1 MKVENKVTPNEEQ
14 INGFLENPE
23 IGPISM
29 VNLLKYKD
37 KAIYKDGRD
46 TDLSGEEAYGLYAVE
61 VINLVKKYGGEFI
74 FAGKVNR
81 LMLGEVEEMWDS
93 IAIAKYPN
101 RKALSEMTMDP
112 TYQKIHVH
120 REAGLEG
127 QLNIETIYKY
137 EKNINFYKF
146 YYFSIYYWPSL
157 IKLS

>member
-1 MKVENKVTPNEEQ
+1 MKVKNKVTPNEEQ

-29 VNLLKYKD
+29 VNLLKYRD
-37 KAIYKDGRD
+37 KAIYKDGRG

-101 RKALSEMTMDP
+101 RKAMFEMTMDP
-112 TYQKIHVH
+112 EYQKIHVH
-120 REAGLEG
+120 RDAGLEG
-127 QLNIETIYKY
+127 QLNIETI
-137 EKNINFYKF
+137 
-146 YYFSIYYWPSL
+146 
-157 IKLS
+157 

>member
-1 MKVENKVTPNEEQ
+1 MKVKNKVTPNEEQ

-61 VINLVKKYGGEFI
+61 VINLVKEYGGEFI
-74 FAGKVNR
+74 FAAKVNR
-81 LMLGEVEEMWDS
+81 LMLGEVEKMWDS
-93 IAIAKYPN
+93 VAIAKYPN
-101 RKALSEMTMDP
+101 RKAMFEMTMDP
-112 TYQKIHVH
+112 KYQKIHVH

-127 QLNIETIYKY
+127 QLNIETI
-137 EKNINFYKF
+137 
-146 YYFSIYYWPSL
+146 
-157 IKLS
+157 

>member
-29 VNLLKYKD
+29 VNLLKYKE
-37 KAIYKDGRD
+37 KAIYDDGRD
-46 TDLSGEEAYGLYAVE
+46 TNLSGEEAYGLYAAE
-61 VINLVKKYGGEFI
+61 VINLVEKYGGEFL

-101 RKALSEMTMDP
+101 RKAMFEMTMDP
-112 TYQKIHVH
+112 EYQKIHVH
-120 REAGLEG
+120 RDAGLEG
-127 QLNIETIYKY
+127 QLNIETI
-137 EKNINFYKF
+137 
-146 YYFSIYYWPSL
+146 
-157 IKLS
+157 